1 MKLTLIGPVYP
12 YRGGIAH
19 FTSMLARKLI
29 EAGHDVQM
37 ISFKKQ
43 YPLWLYPG
51 KSDKDYSEGRE
62 AIDAKFL
69 LTPFNPLSWNKTVE
83 EIRNFQ
89 PKKVIVPWWVTFW
102 GPAFHHIISRLKKKG
117 IPSTILI
124 HNTLPHETKAYD
136 RFLALWTLQEAE
148 NFIVMTLKE
157 KARLIGLLPH
167 IEHASSKIEVVP
179 HPIYRV
185 FKPTGL
191 DKNKLRTK
199 FGLSAEQ
206 PVMLFFGFVRPYKGL
221 DDLMEA
227 HKILL
232 TRGLQIRLIVAGEF
246 WEDIKKYEQKID
258 ILGLSNFIRIFNEYI
273 PDDEAAQ
280 YFEMSDIF
288 VAPYT
293 GGTQSGVLKAALGFG
308 LPAVLTDVIIDEV
321 TDYFPGLCKTVP
333 SQNPLM
339 LANGIEE
346 QLNTPVLNNAEIDAV
361 FSQTWEKMV
370 KAISH

>member
-1 MKLTLIGPVYP
+1 MKITLIGPVYP

-62 AIDAKFL
+62 TIDANYL
-69 LTPFNPLSWNKTVE
+69 LTPFDPISWKKMVN
-83 EIRNFQ
+83 EIRNFKPQ
-89 PKKVIVPWWVTFW
+89 KVIIPWWVTFW
-102 GPAFHHIISRLKKKG
+102 GPAFHHIISCLKKYG

-124 HNTLPHETKAYD
+124 HNTLPHEAKVYD
-136 RFLALWTLQEAE
+136 RFLARWTLQEAE
-148 NFIVMTLKE
+148 NFIVMTQKE
-157 KARLIGLLPH
+157 KLRLTGLLPH
-167 IEHASSKIEVVP
+167 IEYAGNKLEVVS

-185 FKPTGL
+185 FKPSGIE
-191 DKNKLRTK
+191 KGKLRSK
-199 FGLSAEQ
+199 FGLPAEQ
-206 PVMLFFGFVRPYKGL
+206 PVMLFFGFVRLYKGL
-221 DDLMEA
+221 DDLLEA

-232 TRGLQIRLIVAGEF
+232 ARGLQIRLIIAGEF
-246 WEDIKKYEQKID
+246 WEDIEKYKQKID
-258 ILGLSNFIRIFNEYI
+258 TLELSNFVMIFNKYI

-288 VAPYT
+288 VAPYR

-308 LPAVLTDVIIDEV
+308 LPVVLTDVIIDEV
-321 TDYFPGLCKTVP
+321 TDHFPGLCKIVP
-333 SQNPLM
+333 PQSPMM

-346 QLNTPVLNNAEIDAV
+346 QLNTPLLSNAEIDAV